1 MKKATLNKLLA
12 STLAIALC
20 IPLLLADSMAV
31 NASVSGN
38 TPSTGEDSSDGSVSG
53 NTPSEP
59 TDPSEP
65 SNPSDSSSSSEASGS
80 SEATNTTGFASGAVS
95 LAFRNT
101 VTIGGKNVKSTVGGV
116 FIATAVNGVAVTS
129 PVASVNAAIGLSQAD
144 VDAGTNARFYICNS
158 SNKEMKAA
166 LQSVAAATGKT
177 VGAYINVDL
186 YTITKKGTVTAIR
199 NTAEPITMTFG
210 LPGRI
215 ANAGNGVS
223 VICIDKD
230 GQTVI
235 MEDTDTDPK
244 TLTVNTNVFGV
255 YAIVY

>member
-1 MKKATLNKLLA
+1 MKKATLNKLFASALA
-12 STLAIALC
+12 VALC
-20 IPLLLADSMAV
+20 VPVLLANPITV
-31 NASVSGN
+31 NASVSSN
-38 TPSTGEDSSDGSVSG
+38 TPVSG
-53 NTPSEP
+53 NTPSE
-59 TDPSEP
+59 
-65 SNPSDSSSSSEASGS
+65 DSSGS
-80 SEATNTTGFASGAVS
+80 SGSSNTGFADGAVS
-95 LAFRNT
+95 LAFNNT
-101 VTIGGKNVKSTVGGV
+101 VIIGGKSVKSTVGGI
-116 FIATAVNGVAVTS
+116 FMATAVNGVAVTS

-166 LQSVAAATGKT
+166 LQSAAAATGKT

-215 ANAGNGVS
+215 ANAGNSVS
-223 VICIDKD
+223 VICIDQD
-230 GQTVI
+230 GKPVV

-244 TLTVNTNVFGV
+244 TLTINTNVFGV

>member
-12 STLAIALC
+12 SALAVALC
-20 IPLLLADSMAV
+20 VPVLLANPMTV

-38 TPSTGEDSSDGSVSG
+38 TPVSGNVPSTSASTSEGSVS
-53 NTPSEP
+53 
-59 TDPSEP
+59 
-65 SNPSDSSSSSEASGS
+65 SS
-80 SEATNTTGFASGAVS
+80 AVS
-95 LAFRNT
+95 LASHNT
-101 VTIGGKNVKSTVGGV
+101 VIIGGKSVKSTVGGI

-129 PVASVNAAIGLSQAD
+129 PVASVNAAIGLTQAD
-144 VDAGTNARFYICNS
+144 VDAGTNARFFICNS
-158 SNKEMKAA
+158 ANKEMKAA
-166 LQSVAAATGKT
+166 LQSAAAAAGKT
-177 VGAYINVDL
+177 VGAYLNIDL

-215 ANAGNGVS
+215 ANAGSSVS

-230 GQTVI
+230 GKSVV

-244 TLTVNTNVFGV
+244 TLTINTNVFGV

>member
-12 STLAIALC
+12 SALAVALC
-20 IPLLLADSMAV
+20 VPVLLANPMTV

-38 TPSTGEDSSDGSVSG
+38 TPVSGNVPSTSASTSEGSVS
-53 NTPSEP
+53 
-59 TDPSEP
+59 
-65 SNPSDSSSSSEASGS
+65 SS
-80 SEATNTTGFASGAVS
+80 AVS
-95 LAFRNT
+95 LASHNT
-101 VTIGGKNVKSTVGGV
+101 VIIGGKSVKSTVGGI

-129 PVASVNAAIGLSQAD
+129 PVASVNAAIGLTQAD
-144 VDAGTNARFYICNS
+144 VDAGTNARFFICNS
-158 SNKEMKAA
+158 ANKEMKAA
-166 LQSVAAATGKT
+166 LQSAAAAAGKT
-177 VGAYINVDL
+177 VGAYLNIDL

-215 ANAGNGVS
+215 ANAGSSVS

-230 GQTVI
+230 GKSVV

>member
-12 STLAIALC
+12 SALAVALC
-20 IPLLLADSMAV
+20 IPVLLANPMNV

-38 TPSTGEDSSDGSVSG
+38 TPVSGNVPSTSASTSEGSVS
-53 NTPSEP
+53 
-59 TDPSEP
+59 
-65 SNPSDSSSSSEASGS
+65 SS
-80 SEATNTTGFASGAVS
+80 AVS
-95 LAFRNT
+95 LASHNT
-101 VTIGGKNVKSTVGGV
+101 VIIGGKSVKSTVGGI

-129 PVASVNAAIGLSQAD
+129 PVASVNAAIGLTQAD
-144 VDAGTNARFYICNS
+144 VDAGTNARFFICNS
-158 SNKEMKAA
+158 ADKEMRAA
-166 LQSVAAATGKT
+166 LQSAAAAAGKT
-177 VGAYINVDL
+177 VGAYLNIDL

-215 ANAGNGVS
+215 ANAGSSVS

-230 GQTVI
+230 GKSVV

>member
-1 MKKATLNKLLA
+1 MKKATLNKLFASALA
-12 STLAIALC
+12 VALC
-20 IPLLLADSMAV
+20 VPVLLANPITV
-31 NASVSGN
+31 NASVSSN
-38 TPSTGEDSSDGSVSG
+38 TPVSG
-53 NTPSEP
+53 NTPSE
-59 TDPSEP
+59 
-65 SNPSDSSSSSEASGS
+65 DSSGS
-80 SEATNTTGFASGAVS
+80 SGSSNTGFADGAVS
-95 LAFRNT
+95 LAFNNT
-101 VTIGGKNVKSTVGGV
+101 VIIGGKSVKSTVGGI
-116 FIATAVNGVAVTS
+116 FMATAVNGVAVTS

-166 LQSVAAATGKT
+166 LQSAAAATGKT

-199 NTAEPITMTFG
+199 NTEEPITMTFG

-215 ANAGNGVS
+215 ANAGNSVS
-223 VICIDKD
+223 VICIDQNGKS
-230 GQTVI
+230 VV

-244 TLTVNTNVFGV
+244 TLTINTNVFGV

>member
-12 STLAIALC
+12 SALAVALC
-20 IPLLLADSMAV
+20 VPVLLANPMTV

-38 TPSTGEDSSDGSVSG
+38 TPVSGNVPSTSGSTSEGSVS
-53 NTPSEP
+53 
-59 TDPSEP
+59 
-65 SNPSDSSSSSEASGS
+65 SNAI
-80 SEATNTTGFASGAVS
+80 S
-95 LAFRNT
+95 LASHNT
-101 VTIGGKNVKSTVGGV
+101 VIIGGKSVKSTVGGI

-129 PVASVNAAIGLSQAD
+129 PVASVNAAIGLTQAD
-144 VDAGTNARFYICNS
+144 VDAGTNARFFICNS
-158 SNKEMKAA
+158 ANKEMKAA
-166 LQSVAAATGKT
+166 LQSAAAAAGKT
-177 VGAYINVDL
+177 VGAYLNIDL

-215 ANAGNGVS
+215 ANAGSSVS

-230 GQTVI
+230 GKSVV

>member
-12 STLAIALC
+12 SALAVALC
-20 IPLLLADSMAV
+20 VPVLLANPMTV

-38 TPSTGEDSSDGSVSG
+38 TPVSGNVPSTSASTSEGSVS
-53 NTPSEP
+53 
-59 TDPSEP
+59 
-65 SNPSDSSSSSEASGS
+65 SS
-80 SEATNTTGFASGAVS
+80 AVS
-95 LAFRNT
+95 LASHNT
-101 VTIGGKNVKSTVGGV
+101 VIIGGKSVKSTVGGI

-129 PVASVNAAIGLSQAD
+129 PVASVNAAIGLTQAD
-144 VDAGTNARFYICNS
+144 VDAGTNARFFICNS
-158 SNKEMKAA
+158 ANKEMKAA
-166 LQSVAAATGKT
+166 LQSAAAAAGKT
-177 VGAYINVDL
+177 VGAYLNVDL

-215 ANAGNGVS
+215 ANAGSSVS

-230 GQTVI
+230 GKSVV

>member
-12 STLAIALC
+12 SALAVALC
-20 IPLLLADSMAV
+20 VPVLLANPMTV

-38 TPSTGEDSSDGSVSG
+38 TPDGSVSG
-53 NTPSEP
+53 NTPSTEG
-59 TDPSEP
+59 T
-65 SNPSDSSSSSEASGS
+65 SSSSETS
-80 SEATNTTGFASGAVS
+80 NTGFASGAVS
-95 LAFRNT
+95 LAFHNT
-101 VTIGGKNVKSTVGGV
+101 VIIGGKSVKSTVGGI
-116 FIATAVNGVAVTS
+116 FIATAVNGVAITS
-129 PVASVNAAIGLSQAD
+129 PIASVNAAIGLSQAD

-158 SNKEMKAA
+158 ANKEMKAA

-177 VGAYINVDL
+177 VGAYLNVDL

-199 NTAEPITMTFG
+199 NTSEPVTMTFG

-215 ANAGNGVS
+215 ANAGSSVS

-230 GQTVI
+230 GKSVV

-244 TLTVNTNVFGV
+244 TLTINTNVFGV

>member
-12 STLAIALC
+12 SALAVALC
-20 IPLLLADSMAV
+20 VPVLLANPMTV

-38 TPSTGEDSSDGSVSG
+38 TPVSSNVPSTSGSTSEGSVS
-53 NTPSEP
+53 
-59 TDPSEP
+59 
-65 SNPSDSSSSSEASGS
+65 SSAI
-80 SEATNTTGFASGAVS
+80 S
-95 LAFRNT
+95 LASHNT
-101 VTIGGKNVKSTVGGV
+101 VIIGGKSVKSTVGGI

-129 PVASVNAAIGLSQAD
+129 PVASVNAAIGLTQAD
-144 VDAGTNARFYICNS
+144 VDAGTNARFFICNS
-158 SNKEMKAA
+158 ANKEMKAA
-166 LQSVAAATGKT
+166 LQSAAAAAGKT
-177 VGAYINVDL
+177 VGAYLNVDL

-215 ANAGNGVS
+215 ANAGSSVS

-230 GQTVI
+230 GKSVV